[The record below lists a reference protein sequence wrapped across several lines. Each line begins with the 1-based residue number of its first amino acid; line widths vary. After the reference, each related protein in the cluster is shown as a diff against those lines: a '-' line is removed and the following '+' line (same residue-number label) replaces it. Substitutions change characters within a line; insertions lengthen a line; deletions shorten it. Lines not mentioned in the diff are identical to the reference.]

1 MSRFFADHTTI
12 ISAPFV
18 TNFNSGH
25 GKAFYIDGVKSRDA
39 EWSYQSV
46 QDVMPTW
53 TWIIDSNGQ
62 KLSGAYD
69 FEDAYN
75 GGSSIKFHGSLTAN
89 KPNNIMLYSTN
100 LDINGSTNI
109 AVTAKNDRGLMKL
122 VAYYGDSSTS
132 SYANCQKAAFALD
145 SSSGGWTTS
154 NVSLASLSGK
164 KLYAIGFEI
173 GGTSNVSDYQVN
185 IGRLAVTDSEAAA
198 ASASNARL
206 EEIIYLDAYTAE
218 ARIKWNGNNASSYEI
233 YRLNA
238 DGTRTLIMETPNTA
252 YYIPNLVRND
262 DQADVTIEV
271 VPVNANGVRGE
282 SSRFTIDWP
291 YENGDTEKL
300 SDVTVPVNICPLAEV
315 TGYSAQN
322 DGEPAWK
329 AIDGT
334 SENGSKW
341 CATNKQSGWMTIKL
355 DQPRTIETNSN

>member
-1 MSRFFADHTTI
+1 MNAADSVPHHPKPSDAERI
-12 ISAPFV
+12 ELLIFHFNYIRAFVVLNSFV
-18 TNFNSGH
+18 T
-25 GKAFYIDGVKSRDA
+25 V
-39 EWSYQSV
+39 
-46 QDVMPTW
+46 
-53 TWIIDSNGQ
+53 
-62 KLSGAYD
+62 
-69 FEDAYN
+69 
-75 GGSSIKFHGSLTAN
+75 
-89 KPNNIMLYSTN
+89 
-100 LDINGSTNI
+100 
-109 AVTAKNDRGLMKL
+109 
-122 VAYYGDSSTS
+122 
-132 SYANCQKAAFALD
+132 
-145 SSSGGWTTS
+145 
-154 NVSLASLSGK
+154 
-164 KLYAIGFEI
+164 
-173 GGTSNVSDYQVN
+173 YQVN

-262 DQADVTIEV
+262 DQADVTVEV

-282 SSRFTIDWP
+282 SSRFTIDWL

-341 CATNKQSGWMTIKL
+341 CATNARSGWMTIKL
-355 DQPRTIETNSN
+355 DQPRTIKRIRIEHAEYGGEAQDMNTIAFSVQYKSGNN